1 MYLTLS
7 WRNIW
12 RNKRRTLIAA
22 ASIFFAAL
30 LAVLMRSAQ
39 LGSYAYM
46 IDSSAKLY
54 SGYLQIQNKDYWEN
68 RSLDK
73 SIILSDSALQSIRQ
87 VAHVTAVAPRLEGFA
102 LVSMDTITKPA
113 QVIGIDPQL
122 EDNLSGL
129 KSRLTAGSYLTP
141 DSSGILMA
149 EGLAQMLKVH
159 LGDSIVLF
167 GQGFHGQM
175 AAARLPLI
183 GLVKLPF
190 EEMNNGLLFLSLK
203 NSQNFFSAPQ
213 RITSAAV
220 MIQSIR
226 FLDDVCSRLQGMIGP
241 DQTLMTW
248 DEMLPDLRQSI
259 QLDNAGGLI
268 MLGILYI
275 VIAFGVF
282 GTIMMMASERQKEFG
297 ILVAVG
303 MRKRRLV
310 AVTTIET
317 ILISIIGVAS
327 GILCSIPIVYY
338 MHFHPIHITGEG
350 ARTFDQLGIEP
361 IFNFSL
367 DPSIYLGQALVVL
380 MIALASA
387 LYPFLFIH
395 RLQPQKALRA

>member
-1 MYLTLS
+1 
-7 WRNIW
+7 
-12 RNKRRTLIAA
+12 
-22 ASIFFAAL
+22 
-30 LAVLMRSAQ
+30 
-39 LGSYAYM
+39 
-46 IDSSAKLY
+46 
-54 SGYLQIQNKDYWEN
+54 
-68 RSLDK
+68 
-73 SIILSDSALQSIRQ
+73 
-87 VAHVTAVAPRLEGFA
+87 
-102 LVSMDTITKPA
+102 MDTITKPA

-190 EEMNNGLLFLSLK
+190 VEMNNGLLFLSLK

-226 FLDDVCSRLQGMIGP
+226 FLDDVCSRLQGVIGP

-367 DPSIYLGQALVVL
+367 DSSIYLGQALVVL